1 MKYRILEREGK
12 FYPQYLNTLEGSTW
26 RVFSVKTFFGS
37 LAAAKA
43 YLDDANSKAQA
54 VKVRVHAYP

>member
-12 FYPQYLNTLEGSTW
+12 FYPQYLNTLEGSAW
-26 RVFSVKTFFGS
+26 RVFSAKTFFNS

-54 VKVRVHAYP
+54 VKVRVHPYP